1 MEKRSIRYFGLL
13 SLLTIC
19 AVRLNAAPNENSA
32 LGINLAGVTYWSA
45 EIVFVDLFRHTQTW
59 KSQAP
64 GKGYDQGGPLD
75 LTEDGWV
82 RSLRGDG
89 HFADSII
96 LSRPHLGYPAGVYTC
111 LYEGKG
117 RIQFAY
123 RTKVVEEAPGRIRV
137 QVNSDLDLLSLRI
150 TEADPT
156 DPIRN
161 IRVILP
167 GFEDT
172 YADQPFHPEF
182 LQRWEKFKALRFM
195 DLQRTNN
202 STQTNWSDRATPKM
216 QTQGTEAG
224 VALEYLIQ
232 LANTLDADPWFCMPH
247 QATDDYIRRFAETVK
262 AGLKPGLK
270 IYIEYSN
277 ECWNGIFAQA
287 RYCRDRGKELGL
299 SDNDYQAQLRYFSR
313 RSIEI
318 FRIWED
324 VFGGTDR
331 LIRVL
336 AAQSANPWTSE
347 QVMDF
352 DQAYKHADVLG
363 IAPYFGNALN
373 DPKRQDEVAQMTV
386 DQVLDRCAEY
396 IAAGNK
402 TIAEQARLAQE
413 RGLRLVAYEAG
424 QHLVGHGGAF
434 PRRQPPPANENS
446 LPGLPRR
453 LETERRYSG
462 RDLLLA
468 GYVVQMG
475 LLGPDGIPRPA
486 GGRGAQVPSRRRV
499 PRPESPLVVNKPPL
513 TTHKQYGFKQERD
526 LAERKLHRVH

>member
-1 MEKRSIRYFGLL
+1 MKNSFRCFGLL

-19 AVRLNAAPNENSA
+19 TARLDAAPNENSA

-45 EIVFVDLFRHTQTW
+45 EIVFADLFKHSQTF

-75 LTEDGWV
+75 LTPDGWV

-96 LSRPHLGYPAGVYTC
+96 LSRPQLGYPAGVYTC

-117 RIQFAY
+117 KIQFAY
-123 RTKVVEEAPGRIRV
+123 RTKVVEETPGRIRV
-137 QVNSDLDLLSLRI
+137 QVNNEQDLLTLRI
-150 TEADPT
+150 TEIDPA
-156 DPIRN
+156 DPIRD

-172 YADQPFHPEF
+172 YEDQPFHPEF
-182 LQRWEKFKALRFM
+182 LKRWEKFKVLRFM

-202 STQTNWSDRATPKM
+202 SEQTNWSDRPTPRL

-247 QATDDYIRRFAETVK
+247 QATDDYIRSYAGMVK
-262 AGLKPGLK
+262 TSLKPGLK
-270 IYIEYSN
+270 VYIEYSN
-277 ECWNGIFAQA
+277 ECWNGIFGQA

-299 SDNDYQAQLRYFSR
+299 STNDFQAQLRYYSK
-313 RSIEI
+313 RSVEI
-318 FRIWED
+318 FGIWEE
-324 VFGGTDR
+324 VFGGTNR
-331 LIRVL
+331 LVRVL

-352 DQAYKHADVLG
+352 EEAYKHADVLG
-363 IAPYFGNALN
+363 IAPYFGNALG
-373 DPKRQDEVAQMTV
+373 DPEKQNEVAQMTV
-386 DQVLDRCAEY
+386 DQVLDKCAEY
-396 IAAGNK
+396 IAEGSK
-402 TIAEQARLAQE
+402 TIAEQARAAKE

-424 QHLVGHGGAF
+424 QHLVGYGGAENNKPLEDLF
-434 PRRQPPPANENS
+434 HAANRHPRMRTLYLDYLAGWRQNGGTLAAIFSSLGTWSKWGSWGLMEYHGQPPVEAPKYEAVIEFLDGN
-446 LPGLPRR
+446 PRWW
-453 LETERRYSG
+453 
-462 RDLLLA
+462 
-468 GYVVQMG
+468 
-475 LLGPDGIPRPA
+475 
-486 GGRGAQVPSRRRV
+486 
-499 PRPESPLVVNKPPL
+499 
-513 TTHKQYGFKQERD
+513 
-526 LAERKLHRVH
+526 